1 MIRWRQPRDT
11 KGIVKLVRS
20 QLVPKSPWAH
30 PRDGRLYSEVAER
43 LRNGSTLVAAK
54 NRGGDPYGFLHMV
67 IQNKVLFIDLLAVD
81 PAYQN
86 RRWGTELMHRAEEY
100 GRKKGCNRSM
110 LYVDKDNARG
120 IRFYSRL
127 GYSNVQYVEAL
138 LCYRMEKKLDPEP
151 GWLWDYAAQGD
162 AQRSPASAQRSAS
175 REQRQRSAGNGQWQ
189 HSIGSEQRQRSAGSE
204 QRQRSAGS
212 EQRQRSAGS
221 EQRQRSA
228 GRPSA
233 EPWRTS
239 KGNVSPSRPGN
250 TPAAPGA
257 WKPVL
262 GNELDAADNSWLLRR
277 I

>member
-86 RRWGTELMHRAEEY
+86 RRWGTELMQRAEEY
-100 GRKKGCNRSM
+100 GRKKGCIRSM

-127 GYSNVQYVEAL
+127 GYSNAQYVEAL

-162 AQRSPASAQRSAS
+162 AQRSPASAQRSVGS
-175 REQRQRSAGNGQWQ
+175 GQPQHSVGGGQRQRSPGSGQWQ
-189 HSIGSEQRQRSAGSE
+189 HSSGSRQPQHSAGSE
-204 QRQRSAGS
+204 H
-212 EQRQRSAGS
+212 
-221 EQRQRSA
+221 RQRSA

-233 EPWRTS
+233 DPWRTS
-239 KGNVSPSRPGN
+239 KGSASPSRPGN
-250 TPAAPGA
+250 NPAAPGA